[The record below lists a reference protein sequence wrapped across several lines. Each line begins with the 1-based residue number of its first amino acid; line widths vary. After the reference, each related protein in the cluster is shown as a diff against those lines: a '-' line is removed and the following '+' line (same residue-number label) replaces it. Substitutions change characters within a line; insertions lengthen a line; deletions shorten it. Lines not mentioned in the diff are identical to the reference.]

1 MSANIGMKV
10 VLGVLNKNKAC
21 KEYIA
26 IFSIAY
32 YFSILRLS
40 LNSNNRT
47 CLVVKMNRKDC
58 GIDQEVKTQNSL

>member
-1 MSANIGMKV
+1 MSANIEMKV

-26 IFSIAY
+26 IFSI
-32 YFSILRLS
+32 LRLS

-47 CLVVKMNRKDC
+47 CLVVKMNREDC
-58 GIDQEVKTQNSL
+58 GIDQEVKTQQSL

>member
-26 IFSIAY
+26 IFSILFFNIEAI
-32 YFSILRLS
+32 F
-40 LNSNNRT
+40 
-47 CLVVKMNRKDC
+47 KFK
-58 GIDQEVKTQNSL
+58 